1 MRIGSIQRS
10 SLIDYPGKISAI
22 VFTIGCNFRCPY
34 CHNPELVDPGL
45 FPDPVP
51 EEEVI
56 RFLER
61 RKGKLD
67 AVVITGGEPALQ
79 DDLLDFMARIKKM
92 GYLVKLD
99 SNGSRPE
106 IIEEAISRGVV
117 DYLAMDVKAPL
128 DKYQDVTKSNI
139 NTDSIISSIDK
150 IMGSSLDYE
159 FRTTILR
166 PLLTCDDILE
176 IGHLIKG
183 ARTYVLQMFVPTK
196 TLDPKLPSGEAFS
209 DDEIRVL
216 KDKLSNRFVDRCIVR

>member
-61 RKGKLD
+61 RRGRLD

-79 DDLLDFMARIKKM
+79 DDIFRFMAVLKRM

-99 SNGSRPE
+99 TNGSKPE
-106 IIEEAISRGVV
+106 VLYEVINRGVA
-117 DYLAMDVKAPL
+117 DYIAMDVKAPL
-128 DKYQDVTKSNI
+128 SRYKDVIGVDIDTA
-139 NTDSIISSIDK
+139 TIISSIEL
-150 IMGSSLDYE
+150 IMGSHLEYE
-159 FRTTILR
+159 FRTTLLK
-166 PLLTCDDILE
+166 PLLSPDDVLE
-176 IGHLIKG
+176 IGQMIKG
-183 ARTYVLQMFVPTK
+183 ARLYILQRFVPSK
-196 TLDPKLPSGEAFS
+196 TLDPAVLSEHGFS
-209 DDEIRVL
+209 DDEINVL
-216 KDKLSNRFVDRCIVR
+216 KDRLAEFVDKCIVR